1 MKKFSALAVLVLMFP
16 SLALAADRIP
26 VAVVWMGDGGTLD
39 EGGRVTGEL
48 HKVLSRSKIARGIDG
63 TEDRRFLVEG
73 AGATRAAQLQARS
86 EASFGKLR
94 YADAARDLE
103 AAEAILLGDVPISVT
118 QERLGAVE
126 RMLLACYDQ
135 LGRGPDAARA
145 AERLS
150 WTAGT
155 KDDVQNL
162 LDRHAIWRQLQP
174 PFGPISIVTVPPGAV
189 VYRNLQPVG
198 PTPVIVAGGDAALDA
213 VDIEAP
219 GFRRAHQPLG
229 HVGGELLV
237 TLVPEDRLGALVDT
251 VRAQAEP
258 SVESV
263 IAVGKRVGAERVLL
277 LSPDGPKL
285 IARAVDV
292 KKGSWYATAI
302 RTDSQGPVAME
313 KISAYVVPPPK
324 VAAAP
329 TVAVQ
334 AVAPP
339 KKKWGSWGK
348 WYTWVA
354 AGGVVLLVGGLLIAQ
369 NVGSDSLKV
378 TVEKK

>member
-1 MKKFSALAVLVLMFP
+1 MKKYTALVLVLMFP

-48 HKVLSRSKIARGIDG
+48 NKVLSRSKIARGIDG

-103 AAEAILLGDVPISVT
+103 AAEVILLGDVPISVT

-155 KDDVQNL
+155 KDDVQML

-198 PTPVIVAGGDAALDA
+198 PTPVVVAGGDAQLDA

-229 HVGGELLV
+229 HTGGELTI

-258 SVESV
+258 SVDSV

-302 RTDSQGPVAME
+302 RTDAQGPVALE

-324 VAAAP
+324 VAGAP

-334 AVAPP
+334 VGAPP
-339 KKKWGSWGK
+339 KKKWGTWGK